1 MKYLLTIKNKVKIRY
16 YGTKLK
22 EKNSKGVVYD
32 FK

>member
-1 MKYLLTIKNKVKIRY
+1 MKYLLATENTVKIRY

-22 EKNSKGVVYD
+22 EKNNKGVVYD